1 VTAFL
6 AVAAAMLAVAVAWVL
21 VPLLRSRRGT
31 SPDEGA
37 TNLAVLRDQLA
48 ELDADLARGTLT
60 AERHEQAKLE
70 LERRVLDEV
79 ERVAPAA
86 GDTPP
91 ASSAWAAAILGAAI
105 PVAAIALYLAV
116 GAPALLLTQP
126 PGAAGG
132 QHDVS
137 ADQLTAMVAK
147 LAAHVEK
154 NPDDAK
160 GWSLLARSYYV
171 MGRYPEAVR
180 AYERAAALTPRDPDL
195 LADYADALGMTHGRS
210 LQGKPLELVER
221 ALAIDPEHWK
231 ALALAGTA
239 AFERKDYR
247 GAIAYWERLK
257 RVVPADSQIGQSVEA
272 SIAEARELG
281 GAAAVAAAKA
291 PKAVAA
297 PQAAAGAKVAGR
309 VTLAPGLAAKAAPT
323 DTVFVFARAVGGPPM
338 PLAVLRKQVKDLP
351 IEFALDDSMAMA
363 PNLKLSGFAEVIVGA
378 RISRSGTATPQSG
391 DLQGLSKPIK
401 VGATG
406 VAVVI
411 DTAVP

>member
-6 AVAAAMLAVAVAWVL
+6 AVAVAMVAVAVAWVL
-21 VPLLRSRRGT
+21 VPLLRQRRPA
-31 SPDEGA
+31 SPDPEA

-60 AERHEQAKLE
+60 GERHAEAKLE

-79 ERVAPAA
+79 EQAAPPA
-86 GDTPP
+86 GGPP
-91 ASSAWAAAILGAAI
+91 AASSAWAAAILGAAI
-105 PVAAIALYLAV
+105 PVAAIALYFAV
-116 GAPALLLTQP
+116 GAPGLLLSAA
-126 PGAAGG
+126 PGASGP
-132 QHDVS
+132 QHEVT
-137 ADQLTAMVAK
+137 ADQLEAMVAK

-171 MGRYPEAVR
+171 MARYPEAVR
-180 AYERAAALTPRDPDL
+180 AYERAVALVPRDANL
-195 LADYADALGMTHGRS
+195 LADYADALGMTHGRN
-210 LQGKPLELVER
+210 LQGKPLELVEQ
-221 ALAIDPEHWK
+221 ALAIDPDHWK

-257 RVVPADSQIGQSVEA
+257 RVVPADSQIGQSVDA
-272 SIAEARELG
+272 SIAEARALG
-281 GAAAVAAAKA
+281 GPAVAAAKA
-291 PKAVAA
+291 PKAAA
-297 PQAAAGAKVAGR
+297 ASAAAGARVAGK
-309 VTLAPGLAAKAAPT
+309 VSLAPALAAKAAPT
-323 DTVFVFARAVGGPPM
+323 DTVFVFARAASGPPM

-351 IEFALDDSMAMA
+351 LEFALDDSMAMA

-378 RISRSGTATPQSG
+378 RISRSGSATPASG

-406 VAVVI
+406 VAVLI
-411 DTAVP
+411 DTALP

>member
-6 AVAAAMLAVAVAWVL
+6 AVAVAMVVVAVAWVL
-21 VPLLRSRRGT
+21 VPLLRQHGQG
-31 SPDEGA
+31 SPAAEA

-60 AERHEQAKLE
+60 SERYEQAKLE

-79 ERVAPAA
+79 NPAEATA
-86 GDTPP
+86 GGPP
-91 ASSAWAAAILGAAI
+91 SPSSAWAAAILGAAI
-105 PVAAIALYLAV
+105 PVAAVALYLAV
-116 GAPALLLTQP
+116 GAPGLLLS
-126 PGAAGG
+126 GAPSASGP
-132 QHDVS
+132 QHEIT
-137 ADQLTAMVAK
+137 ADQLDAMVAK

-154 NPDDAK
+154 NPDDVK

-171 MGRYPEAVR
+171 MARYPEAVR
-180 AYERAAALTPRDPDL
+180 AYGRAAALAPRDADL
-195 LADYADALGMTHGRS
+195 LADYADALGMTHGRN

-221 ALAIDPEHWK
+221 ALAIDPDHWK

-239 AFERKDYR
+239 AFDRKDY
-247 GAIAYWERLK
+247 GAAIAYWERLK

-281 GAAAVAAAKA
+281 GAAVAAAKA
-291 PKAVAA
+291 PPPAGV
-297 PQAAAGAKVAGR
+297 GAKVAGR
-309 VTLAPGLAAKAAPT
+309 VSLAPALAAKTAPT
-323 DTVFVFARAVGGPPM
+323 DTVFVFARAASGPPM

-351 IEFALDDSMAMA
+351 LEFALDDSMAMA
-363 PNLKLSGFAEVIVGA
+363 PNLRLSGFAEVIVGA
-378 RISRSGTATPQSG
+378 RISRSGSASPASG
-391 DLQGLSKPIK
+391 DLQGLSRPVK

-411 DTAVP
+411 DSTVP

>member
-1 VTAFL
+1 VTGFL

-21 VPLLRSRRGT
+21 VPLLRQRPQA
-31 SPDEGA
+31 SPAPEA

-48 ELDADLARGTLT
+48 ELDTDLARGILT
-60 AERHEQAKLE
+60 SERYEQAKLE

-79 ERVAPAA
+79 NPDPAA
-86 GDTPP
+86 AGTAPK
-91 ASSAWAAAILGAAI
+91 ASNSWAAAILGATI
-105 PVAAIALYLAV
+105 PVAAVALYLAV
-116 GAPALLLTQP
+116 GTPAMLVAQA
-126 PGAAGG
+126 PGASGPEHEVTAE
-132 QHDVS
+132 
-137 ADQLTAMVAK
+137 QLEAMVAK

-171 MGRYPEAVR
+171 MARYPEAVR
-180 AYERAAALTPRDPDL
+180 AYERAVALAPRDAGL

-210 LQGKPLELVER
+210 LQGAPLALVER
-221 ALAIDPEHWK
+221 ALAIDPDHWK

-281 GAAAVAAAKA
+281 GAAVAAAKA

-391 DLQGLSKPIK
+391 DLQGVSKPIK